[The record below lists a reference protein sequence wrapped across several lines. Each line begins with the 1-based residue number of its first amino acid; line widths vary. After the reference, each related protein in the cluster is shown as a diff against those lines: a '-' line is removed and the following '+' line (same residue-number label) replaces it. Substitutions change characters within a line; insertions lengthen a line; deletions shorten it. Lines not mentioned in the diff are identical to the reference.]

1 MTHVVCIGDLM
12 VDVVAHLPG
21 PIEPGSDLPAPIGL
35 HGGGAAANVAVW
47 LVAEGARATFV
58 GRIGDDGLGLRA
70 VDELTSAG
78 VTPVVEIDPTLPT
91 GTCIVLVDETGE
103 RSMVPSTGANDAPG
117 DVRLLPLDADWLY
130 VSGYALLGDGSRPF
144 ALEALEVARGLGWSI
159 AIDAASAAPLA
170 SAGAD
175 AFLSWI
181 GSDVLLFA
189 NRDEAQVLTG
199 LSDPASAA
207 QYLALRCGTAIVK
220 RGASGAVW
228 SDGVSVHSVP
238 AVDVSVF
245 DSTGAGDAFAAGFL
259 ACTGDTAER
268 LAAATALAARA
279 VRGPG
284 ARPT

>member
-47 LVAEGARATFV
+47 LVADGARATFV

-78 VTPVVEIDPTLPT
+78 VTPVVEIDPALPT
-91 GTCIVLVDETGE
+91 GTCIVLVDESGE

-117 DVRLLPLDADWLY
+117 DVGLLPLDADWLY
-130 VSGYALLGDGSRPF
+130 VSGYALLGAGSRPF
-144 ALEALEVARGLGWSI
+144 ALEALAFARGLGWSI

-170 SAGAD
+170 NVGAR
-175 AFLSWI
+175 AFLTWI
-181 GSDVLLFA
+181 GTDVVLFA
-189 NRDEAQVLTG
+189 NTAEAQVLSG
-199 LSDPASAA
+199 LAEPAAAA
-207 QYLALRCGTAIVK
+207 QYLALRCGTAVVK
-220 RGASGAVW
+220 RGAGGAVW
-228 SDGVSVHSVP
+228 SDGSSVRSVP
-238 AVDVSVF
+238 AVQAPVYDC
-245 DSTGAGDAFAAGFL
+245 TGAGDAFAAGFL
-259 ACTGDTAER
+259 ACTGDTDER

-279 VRGPG
+279 VRHPG